1 MTTASGTPPGSAIWQ
16 TRLSREAAAT
26 YEEDLK
32 ILGLD
37 RSEALRRGLRFLHRE
52 ALETKMARDVE
63 QFYCGQRAPLSEV
76 TAAIYGGEVLNA
88 GESEERGGA
97 ATQ

>member
-1 MTTASGTPPGSAIWQ
+1 
-16 TRLSREAAAT
+16 
-26 YEEDLK
+26 
-32 ILGLD
+32 
-37 RSEALRRGLRFLHRE
+37 
-52 ALETKMARDVE
+52 MARDVE